1 MSRYQVPAFGLPPPG
16 VKSVGFS
23 SAPSRTTSNMQTY
36 SIPELERI
44 HAANPRA
51 SSTQYR
57 YDRSDPSIAAVG
69 VHGYSSTHHAVTH
82 PIQHLKQTQAERNNA
97 RMEAAYGIDPAIRP
111 NRLQYANQQHSL
123 SNQQHS
129 LNGRGGKN
137 KRRTKR
143 KSLKNKKRKKKK
155 SKTMKKK
162 SKKSKK

>member
-1 MSRYQVPAFGLPPPG
+1 
-16 VKSVGFS
+16 
-23 SAPSRTTSNMQTY
+23 MQTY
-36 SIPELERI
+36 SIDQLEDI

-51 SSTQYR
+51 SNAEYR
-57 YDRSDPSIAAVG
+57 YPRTDPSIPATG
-69 VHGYSSTHHAVTH
+69 VHGYSSTHHVGAH

-97 RMEAAYGIDPAIRP
+97 RMEAALGIDTARRP
-111 NRLQYANQQHSL
+111 TRTQYFNQQHNASV
-123 SNQQHS
+123 
-129 LNGRGGKN
+129 GPTGGKN